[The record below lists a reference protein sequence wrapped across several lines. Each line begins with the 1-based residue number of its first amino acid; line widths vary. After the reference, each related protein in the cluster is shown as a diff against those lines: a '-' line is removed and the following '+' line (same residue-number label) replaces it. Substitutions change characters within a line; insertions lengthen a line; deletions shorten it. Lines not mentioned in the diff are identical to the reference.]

1 MPIPR
6 NTWKSLPLYIIPPT
20 GIIGSMSSSRI
31 EGILDSIFTVFQSST
46 YSDGSPRVTG
56 SGVAWTFLRTSS
68 LGITNG
74 VTDAVWGYPP
84 TMSMMSQS
92 VIFAGTSSY
101 NASHPLPYMG
111 LNAYAYNT
119 NQVYVAIQ
127 KQANWS
133 QYRSWFSGSIFN
145 SGSSGTNTVS
155 HSGFFAITEP
165 FTRDA
170 TSNATIGSINAWEC
184 GESVALAINSSAS
197 LYARTNPPH
206 ILTNGA
212 GGFMNYWGPIP
223 VIAGAFIDPLSSDTT
238 VDAEDDGRLYSLTCM
253 STGIS
258 YTNAVQTSSVGQLNF
273 YTNVNE
279 FLRHVPQGTFRSKFV
294 TFVPKT
300 TNIIPVYLASN
311 PNISY
316 NTITPKGQTVPFALT
331 VLDKT
336 TNRFIGK
343 FRDIVAIKNSY
354 SGYTIT
360 SGSVEL
366 GYTLGVTPIAIGN
379 VLMFL
384 AR

>member
-20 GIIGSMSSSRI
+20 GIIAAMSASRV

-74 VTDAVWGYPP
+74 VTDAVWGYPA

-92 VIFAGTSSY
+92 VIFAGTGSSTP
-101 NASHPLPYMG
+101 SPLIG
-111 LNAYAYNT
+111 LNALTFQN
-119 NQVYVAIQ
+119 NQLYVAIQ

-133 QYRSWFSGSIFN
+133 QYRNWCSASIFN
-145 SGSSGTNTVS
+145 SGSSGINSVS
-155 HSGFFAITEP
+155 HSGFFAVNNSI
-165 FTRDA
+165 TRDSD
-170 TSNATIGSINAWEC
+170 TDRIYSINAWEC
-184 GESVALAINSSAS
+184 GESVALAINNRDS
-197 LYARTNPPH
+197 LYARVNPPT
-206 ILTNGA
+206 LVA
-212 GGFMNYWGPIP
+212 GGTMNYWGPLP

-238 VDAEDDGRLYSLTCM
+238 VDAEDDGRLYSLT
-253 STGIS
+253 TTNVGIG
-258 YTNAVQTSSVGQLNF
+258 YFNAVQTSSVYQLNF
-273 YTNVNE
+273 YTNPNE
-279 FLRHVPQGTFRSKFV
+279 FLRHVSQSAFYSKFV
-294 TFVPKT
+294 TFTPKT
-300 TNIIPVYLASN
+300 TNTVPIYLAEN
-311 PNISY
+311 VWTSY
-316 NTITPKGQTVPFALT
+316 NTTTPRGQTVPLALT
-331 VLDKT
+331 VLEKN

-366 GYTLGVTPIAIGN
+366 GYTLGSSPIAIGN

>member
-6 NTWKSLPLYIIPPT
+6 NTWKALPLYIIPPT

-68 LGITNG
+68 FGVTNG
-74 VTDAVWGYPP
+74 VTDVVWGYPP

-92 VIFAGTSSY
+92 VIFAGTSSA
-101 NASHPLPYMG
+101 NGLLPNPYMG
-111 LNAYAYNT
+111 LNAYAYGT

-145 SGSSGTNTVS
+145 SGSSGRNTVS

-165 FTRDA
+165 FGRDSV
-170 TSNATIGSINAWEC
+170 SNATIGSINAWEC

-197 LYARTNPPH
+197 LYARTFPQYV
-206 ILTNGA
+206 LGNGVSVY
-212 GGFMNYWGPIP
+212 MNYWGPIP
-223 VIAGAFIDPLSSDTT
+223 VIAGAFIDPLSSDRT
-238 VDAEDDGRLYSLTCM
+238 VDAEDDGRLYSLATCAA
-253 STGIS
+253 GIS
-258 YTNAVQTSSVGQLNF
+258 YVTSVQSSSVYQLNF
-273 YTNVNE
+273 YINPNE
-279 FLRHVPQGTFRSKFV
+279 FLKHTLQNAYYSKFV
-294 TFVPKT
+294 TFTPNT
-300 TNIIPVYLASN
+300 TNTVPVYLASN
-311 PNISY
+311 LSISY
-316 NTITPKGQTVPFALT
+316 NTITSRGQTVPFPLT
-331 VLDKT
+331 VLNKDNNK
-336 TNRFIGK
+336 FIGK

-354 SGYTIT
+354 SGYTIR

-366 GYTLGVTPIAIGN
+366 GYTLGCSPYTIGN

-384 AR
+384 AS

>member
-20 GIIGSMSSSRI
+20 GIIGSMSSSRV

-68 LGITNG
+68 FGVAG
-74 VTDAVWGYPP
+74 AVTDAVWGYPA

-101 NASHPLPYMG
+101 AISYPQMG
-111 LNAYAYNT
+111 LNAYAYNN

-133 QYRSWFSGSIFN
+133 QYRSWVSGSIFN
-145 SGSSGTNTVS
+145 SGSSGRNSVS
-155 HSGFFAITEP
+155 HSGFFAIIEGT
-165 FTRDA
+165 TRD
-170 TSNATIGSINAWEC
+170 SDNDRIYSINAWEC
-184 GESVALAINSSAS
+184 GESVALAINNRTS
-197 LYARTNPPH
+197 LYARVNPPT
-206 ILTNGA
+206 LVA
-212 GGFMNYWGPIP
+212 GVTMPYWGPSP

-238 VDAEDDGRLYSLTCM
+238 VDAEDDGRLYSLTT
-253 STGIS
+253 SNVGIS
-258 YTNAVQTSSVGQLNF
+258 YVNMTTSSVGQLNF
-273 YTNVNE
+273 YTNPNE
-279 FLRHVPQGTFRSKFV
+279 FLRHVPQGTFQPKFV

-300 TNIIPVYLASN
+300 TNTVPVYLASN

-316 NTITPKGQTVPFALT
+316 NTITPRGQTVPFALT
-331 VLDKT
+331 VLEKN

-366 GYTLGVTPIAIGN
+366 GYTLGCSPIAIGN

>member
-20 GIIGSMSSSRI
+20 GITGSMSSSRV

-68 LGITNG
+68 FGVAG
-74 VTDAVWGYPP
+74 AVTDAVWGYPP

-101 NASHPLPYMG
+101 AISYPQMG
-111 LNAYAYNT
+111 LNAYAYNN

-133 QYRSWFSGSIFN
+133 QYRSWVSGSIFN
-145 SGSSGTNTVS
+145 SGSSGRNSVS
-155 HSGFFAITEP
+155 HSGFFAIIEP
-165 FTRDA
+165 TTRDS
-170 TSNATIGSINAWEC
+170 TNERIGSINAWEC
-184 GESVALAINSSAS
+184 GESIALAINHSAS
-197 LYARTNPPH
+197 LYARVVPPWQVGQSM
-206 ILTNGA
+206 I
-212 GGFMNYWGPIP
+212 YWGPSP

-238 VDAEDDGRLYSLTCM
+238 VDAEDDGRLYSLTT
-253 STGIS
+253 SNVGIS
-258 YTNAVQTSSVGQLNF
+258 YVNMTTSSVGQLNF
-273 YTNVNE
+273 YTNPNE
-279 FLRHVPQGTFRSKFV
+279 FLRHVPQGTYLPKFV

-300 TNIIPVYLASN
+300 TNTVPVYLASN

-316 NTITPKGQTVPFALT
+316 NTITPRGQTVPFALT
-331 VLDKT
+331 VFERN

-366 GYTLGVTPIAIGN
+366 GYTLGCSPIAIGN

>member
-20 GIIGSMSSSRI
+20 GIIAAMSASRV

-74 VTDAVWGYPP
+74 VTDAVWGYPA
-84 TMSMMSQS
+84 TMSVISQS
-92 VIFAGTSSY
+92 VIFAGTGSSTVPTP
-101 NASHPLPYMG
+101 SPLIG
-111 LNAYAYNT
+111 LNALTFQN
-119 NQVYVAIQ
+119 NQLYVAIQ

-133 QYRSWFSGSIFN
+133 QYRNWCSASIFN
-145 SGSSGTNTVS
+145 SGSSGINSVS
-155 HSGFFAITEP
+155 HSGFFAVNNSI
-165 FTRDA
+165 TRDSD
-170 TSNATIGSINAWEC
+170 TDRIYSINAWEC
-184 GESVALAINSSAS
+184 GESVALAINNRPS
-197 LYARTNPPH
+197 LYARVNPPT
-206 ILTNGA
+206 LVA
-212 GGFMNYWGPIP
+212 GVSMNYWGPSP

-238 VDAEDDGRLYSLTCM
+238 VDAEDDGRLYSLTTM
-253 STGIS
+253 NVGIS
-258 YTNAVQTSSVGQLNF
+258 YANAVQTSSVGQLNF

-279 FLRHVPQGTFRSKFV
+279 FLRHVPQGTFLPKFV

-300 TNIIPVYLASN
+300 TNTVPVYLASN
-311 PNISY
+311 PHISY
-316 NTITPKGQTVPFALT
+316 NTITPRGQTVPFALT
-331 VLDKT
+331 VFERN

-366 GYTLGVTPIAIGN
+366 GYTLGCSPIAIGN

>member
-20 GIIGSMSSSRI
+20 GITGSMSSSRV
-31 EGILDSIFTVFQSST
+31 EGLLDSIFTVFQSSN

-92 VIFAGTSSY
+92 VIFAGTGSVQVPNPS
-101 NASHPLPYMG
+101 PLIG
-111 LNAYAYNT
+111 LNALTFQN
-119 NQVYVAIQ
+119 NQLYVAIQ

-133 QYRSWFSGSIFN
+133 QYRNWCSSSIFN
-145 SGSSGTNTVS
+145 SGSSGINSVS
-155 HSGFFAITEP
+155 HSGFFSVNQTV
-165 FTRDA
+165 TRDT
-170 TSNATIGSINAWEC
+170 TSQLAYSINAWEC
-184 GESVALAINSSAS
+184 GESFALVINNSAS
-197 LYARTNPPH
+197 LYGNSQFA
-206 ILTNGA
+206 GA
-212 GGFMNYWGPIP
+212 GMSAFGGYP

-238 VDAEDDGRLYSLTCM
+238 VDAEDDGRLYSLATYQL
-253 STGIS
+253 GIS
-258 YTNAVQTSSVGQLNF
+258 YLNTFQTSSVNQLNF
-273 YTNVNE
+273 YTNSSE
-279 FLRHVPQGTFRSKFV
+279 FLKHAAQNTQYAKFV

-300 TNIIPVYLASN
+300 TNTIPIYLAEN
-311 PNISY
+311 VWISY
-316 NTITPKGQTVPFALT
+316 NTITPRGQTVPLALT
-331 VLDKT
+331 VLDKN

-354 SGYTIT
+354 SGYTIR

-366 GYTLGVTPIAIGN
+366 GYTLGCSPYTIGN

>member
-1 MPIPR
+1 
-6 NTWKSLPLYIIPPT
+6 
-20 GIIGSMSSSRI
+20 
-31 EGILDSIFTVFQSST
+31 
-46 YSDGSPRVTG
+46 
-56 SGVAWTFLRTSS
+56 
-68 LGITNG
+68 
-74 VTDAVWGYPP
+74 
-84 TMSMMSQS
+84 
-92 VIFAGTSSY
+92 
-101 NASHPLPYMG
+101 
-111 LNAYAYNT
+111 
-119 NQVYVAIQ
+119 
-127 KQANWS
+127 
-133 QYRSWFSGSIFN
+133 
-145 SGSSGTNTVS
+145 
-155 HSGFFAITEP
+155 
-165 FTRDA
+165 
-170 TSNATIGSINAWEC
+170 
-184 GESVALAINSSAS
+184 
-197 LYARTNPPH
+197 
-206 ILTNGA
+206 
-212 GGFMNYWGPIP
+212 MNYWGPIP

-238 VDAEDDGRLYSLTCM
+238 VDAEDDGRLYSLTTI

-331 VLDKT
+331 VLDT
-336 TNRFIGK
+336 NTNRFIGK

-354 SGYTIT
+354 SGYTII

-366 GYTLGVTPIAIGN
+366 GYTLGCTPIAIGN

>member
-20 GIIGSMSSSRI
+20 GIIAAMSASRV

-68 LGITNG
+68 FGVAG
-74 VTDAVWGYPP
+74 AVTDAVWGYPP

-101 NASHPLPYMG
+101 AISYPQMG
-111 LNAYAYNT
+111 LNAYAYNN

-133 QYRSWFSGSIFN
+133 QYRSWVSGSIFN
-145 SGSSGTNTVS
+145 SGSSGRNSVS
-155 HSGFFAITEP
+155 HSGFFAIIEP
-165 FTRDA
+165 TTRD
-170 TSNATIGSINAWEC
+170 SNNDRTYSINAWEC
-184 GESVALAINSSAS
+184 GESVALAINNRPS
-197 LYARTNPPH
+197 LYARVSPPT
-206 ILTNGA
+206 LVPGDS
-212 GGFMNYWGPIP
+212 MNYWGPAA

-238 VDAEDDGRLYSLTCM
+238 VDAEDDGRLYSLT
-253 STGIS
+253 TTHVGIG
-258 YTNAVQTSSVGQLNF
+258 YFNIALTSSVGQLNF
-273 YTNVNE
+273 YTNPNE
-279 FLRHVPQGTFRSKFV
+279 FLRHVSQSTSYPKFV
-294 TFVPKT
+294 TFTPKT
-300 TNIIPVYLASN
+300 TNTVPIYLAEN
-311 PNISY
+311 VWTSY
-316 NTITPKGQTVPFALT
+316 NTTTPRGQTVPLALT
-331 VLDKT
+331 VLEKN

-366 GYTLGVTPIAIGN
+366 GYTLGSCPIAIGN

>member
-20 GIIGSMSSSRI
+20 GIIAAMSASRV

-74 VTDAVWGYPP
+74 VTDAVWGYPA

-92 VIFAGTSSY
+92 VIFAGTGSSTP
-101 NASHPLPYMG
+101 SPLIG
-111 LNAYAYNT
+111 LNALTFQN
-119 NQVYVAIQ
+119 NQLYVAIQ

-133 QYRSWFSGSIFN
+133 QYRNWCSASIFN
-145 SGSSGTNTVS
+145 SGSSGINSVS
-155 HSGFFAITEP
+155 HSGFFAVNNSI
-165 FTRDA
+165 TRDSD
-170 TSNATIGSINAWEC
+170 TDRIYSINAWEC
-184 GESVALAINSSAS
+184 GESVALAINNRPS
-197 LYARTNPPH
+197 LYARVNPPT
-206 ILTNGA
+206 LVA
-212 GGFMNYWGPIP
+212 GVSMNYWGPSP

-238 VDAEDDGRLYSLTCM
+238 VDAEDDGRLYSLTTM
-253 STGIS
+253 NVGIS
-258 YTNAVQTSSVGQLNF
+258 YANAVQTSSVGQLNF

-279 FLRHVPQGTFRSKFV
+279 FLRHVPQGTFLPKFV
-294 TFVPKT
+294 TFVQKT
-300 TNIIPVYLASN
+300 TNTVPVYLAST
-311 PNISY
+311 PSISY
-316 NTITPKGQTVPFALT
+316 NTITSRGQTIPFALT
-331 VLDKT
+331 VLNKN

-366 GYTLGVTPIAIGN
+366 GYTLGSSPIAIGN